1 MFREDG
7 CPAESGHGKCLRM
20 DEWDCYLQMRLK
32 QALGANPTPLR
43 RSLLRMQALFQVS
56 PELAEILEIFDL
68 EIGF

>member
-1 MFREDG
+1 
-7 CPAESGHGKCLRM
+7 M

-32 QALGANPTPLR
+32 QALGVNPTPLR
-43 RSLLRMQALFQVS
+43 RSLSRMQALFQVS